1 MKKLLKF
8 VILIIIIN
16 QPIQVFSQTY
26 NINSTTKEI
35 SNYSKIINF
44 SKITKYDLEFE
55 EYLDTQDMNTKI
67 SILIYEGGAGKME
80 LAQEGYGKWTYILYS
95 CKEKKYKNSE
105 KLVWEIVCLK
115 EDLIPIVFYLDFK
128 NYRIDRMWIKSK
140 ETNSIYYYTN

>member
-1 MKKLLKF
+1 MKKLLKL

-16 QPIQVFSQTY
+16 QPFQVFSQTY